1 MVKNLLPCRRPR
13 FDPWVGK
20 IPRRREWQLTPVFWP
35 GEFHG
40 QRNLV
45 GYSPWSHKKLDS
57 NEQLTLPK
65 GLKSERENVT
75 MEAVVG
81 VTSYENVR
89 KIHEPQNANV
99 ASRR

>member
-1 MVKNLLPCRRPR
+1 M
-13 FDPWVGK
+13 
-20 IPRRREWQLTPVFWP
+20 
-35 GEFHG
+35 
-40 QRNLV
+40 

-81 VTSYENVR
+81 VM
-89 KIHEPQNANV
+89 ILLA
-99 ASRR
+99 RRVVSLSWKEQGHRLLEAPERM